1 MSKKYFFLLF
11 VLLSLFATPLAFAAS
26 VPPPDLVPQGCQ
38 TGCPCSLCDLYTL
51 GRNIVNFLLYGIAI
65 PVAAI
70 AILYGG
76 VMMLISAGD
85 PKKITDG
92 KSAISSA
99 VIGIAITFFAW
110 VIINALL
117 STVFF
122 QIGFVQGMLDWNK
135 PPTCTAGG
143 GTSCNTNLPTNPGTL
158 ATGAITNGAC
168 LVDGYN
174 VCGNEALVDGSGCP
188 PGFILSPTGE
198 GCSYDQDPKDFTGL
212 KSKVAAYD
220 ADILAAAQLYGVPP
234 ERIRAIIIAE
244 SSGIPGAQHQ
254 DLDGQSSYG
263 LMQIRPDTARGLD
276 PNLQGL
282 SDAQIAQRLQDPDY
296 NIQLGTKYYGRLLN
310 QYGGDKD
317 LASAAYNGG
326 PGANLPSRNC
336 PGQRRWQ
343 CGWDDD
349 AHTIP
354 NTGYQVTRDY
364 VEKIRL
370 MEGGLT

>member
-1 MSKKYFFLLF
+1 MRVSFFLL
-11 VLLSLFATPLAFAAS
+11 V
-26 VPPPDLVPQGCQ
+26 QGNHF
-38 TGCPCSLCDLYTL
+38 GFPFGLPGFTL
-51 GRNIVNFLLYGIAI
+51 GL
-65 PVAAI
+65 
-70 AILYGG
+70 
-76 VMMLISAGD
+76 
-85 PKKITDG
+85 ITD
-92 KSAISSA
+92 
-99 VIGIAITFFAW
+99 
-110 VIINALL
+110 
-117 STVFF
+117 
-122 QIGFVQGMLDWNK
+122 
-135 PPTCTAGG
+135 
-143 GTSCNTNLPTNPGTL
+143 
-158 ATGAITNGAC
+158 
-168 LVDGYN
+168 
-174 VCGNEALVDGSGCP
+174 
-188 PGFILSPTGE
+188 
-198 GCSYDQDPKDFTGL
+198 GL

-263 LMQIRPDTARGLD
+263 LMQIRPDTDRGLD

>member
-1 MSKKYFFLLF
+1 MGKAFLKISLIT
-11 VLLSLFATPLAFAAS
+11 LLLVVGFTVSAAS

-65 PVAAI
+65 PVAAV

-143 GTSCNTNLPTNPGTL
+143 GESCNTTLEPANPIGPPQTPPVTCGQDPFVCDPTETVENCAIDCDKPG
-158 ATGAITNGAC
+158 
-168 LVDGYN
+168 
-174 VCGNEALVDGSGCP
+174 VCGNKSCEGPAEDPTSCPRDCGGGGS
-188 PGFILSPTGE
+188 LSHA
-198 GCSYDQDPKDFTGL
+198 DA
-212 KSKVAAYD
+212 VAQ
-220 ADILAAAQLYGVPP
+220 LAAAGISVVSTENCSNPNVSTCTSLEGMPQSAITEIINIKNNCSCTVTVTGGTETGHLEHGAGKAVVDLNDNP
-234 ERIRAIIIAE
+234 ELWTYLQANKNR
-244 SSGIPGAQHQ
+244 
-254 DLDGQSSYG
+254 Y
-263 LMQIRPDTARGLD
+263 RPIDEGD
-276 PNLQGL
+276 HFHV
-282 SDAQIAQRLQDPDY
+282 RL
-296 NIQLGTKYYGRLLN
+296 
-310 QYGGDKD
+310 
-317 LASAAYNGG
+317 
-326 PGANLPSRNC
+326 
-336 PGQRRWQ
+336 
-343 CGWDDD
+343 
-349 AHTIP
+349 
-354 NTGYQVTRDY
+354 
-364 VEKIRL
+364 
-370 MEGGLT
+370 